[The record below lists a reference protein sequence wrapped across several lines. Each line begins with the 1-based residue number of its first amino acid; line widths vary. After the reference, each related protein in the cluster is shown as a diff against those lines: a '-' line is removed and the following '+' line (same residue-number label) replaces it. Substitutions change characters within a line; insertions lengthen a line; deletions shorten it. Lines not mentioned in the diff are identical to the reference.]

1 MMQTSPDNSS
11 ESAVDRSPISAG
23 TPNAIYNL
31 PMRKLLHVDDEAD
44 GADFAAVLLR
54 SHGLE
59 VVVVH
64 SASDAL
70 EILRK
75 QRDIDIVLSDI
86 MMPGMT
92 GLQLAENIQLMYP
105 SIKIVLMSGY
115 VLPELLR
122 NRERDYLFVEK
133 PYKMDTLLKVLRS

>member
-1 MMQTSPDNSS
+1 
-11 ESAVDRSPISAG
+11 
-23 TPNAIYNL
+23 
-31 PMRKLLHVDDEAD
+31 
-44 GADFAAVLLR
+44 
-54 SHGLE
+54 
-59 VVVVH
+59 
-64 SASDAL
+64 
-70 EILRK
+70 
-75 QRDIDIVLSDI
+75 